1 MSPRFSI
8 RLLATQPDDR
18 LIALAREGHER
29 AFEALVRRYRRA
41 LVRYCQSM
49 RLSDARAEDVVQ
61 QALMKAW
68 LALGAGAEVREPR
81 AWLYRIVHNTAVNA
95 IRAAREVPTEPAG
108 VLRERAAI
116 GESELE
122 RKLDVRDALGHVAA
136 LPQMQRDAVLMTAVD
151 GQSHDEVA
159 VALGV
164 SQGAVRGLL
173 YRARTTLRGATAALT
188 PTPLLEWAARG
199 AGSAAPGAE
208 RIAELAGGA
217 GAAGIA
223 GVLVKGAA
231 VAVSV
236 GALATGVVVKLHNVS
251 GDRARAHGGTTR
263 TLAAGPATSAA
274 ASIGSTAPSQAASAS
289 GAPAHGPS
297 TAGRRAGRQRGRS
310 RKVASGGAPLTGGR
324 RLLADA
330 RPGALAPVR
339 SGPSS
344 RTPTAAPHTKAGAA
358 RAKRANGTVPRA
370 TRPKRRRA
378 QARKHRVS
386 PRTAARVTKPASSA
400 SRPPRSPPAPANR
413 APVRQA
419 PAKAKNER
427 RAARRGLTTRTT
439 TAKNPRRPKPP
450 ARARANTPATDGV
463 ALAGALLQQALEQR
477 EVAQQVF
484 GP

>member
-199 AGSAAPGAE
+199 AGSAAPSAE

-251 GDRARAHGGTTR
+251 GDRARVHGGTTR
-263 TLAAGPATSAA
+263 TVAAGSATSAA
-274 ASIGSTAPSQAASAS
+274 ASIGSTAPSRVASAS

-297 TAGRRAGRQRGRS
+297 AAERSSPRRRRHS
-310 RKVASGGAPLTGGR
+310 RRFASGGSPLTGGR

-339 SGPSS
+339 SGPNSS
-344 RTPTAAPHTKAGAA
+344 SDGGASHEGRRGAGEA
-358 RAKRANGTVPRA
+358 RERDRSSGDTTEA
-370 TRPKRRRA
+370 
-378 QARKHRVS
+378 
-386 PRTAARVTKPASSA
+386 PASSGSEA
-400 SRPPRSPPAPANR
+400 SGQPSHGGSGDETGQLGVPTPTQPSGSGESGAGSTGSGGGQEQPQGSATRSDDPHNDGEEPA
-413 APVRQA
+413 QTQ
-419 PAKAKNER
+419 
-427 RAARRGLTTRTT
+427 TTGSGSGEHTG
-439 TAKNPRRPKPP
+439 
-450 ARARANTPATDGV
+450 D
-463 ALAGALLQQALEQR
+463 
-477 EVAQQVF
+477 
-484 GP
+484 